1 MSVEAETGK
10 LDPANIEH
18 ASRVIDPV
26 FRGTPQFRDP
36 FLAERLGKDVVVKV
50 ESVNPVRSFKGRGA
64 DYCLSRL
71 DAQREVVC
79 ASAGNFGQAIA
90 YAGRARGIAV
100 SVFAATTANPAKVAR
115 MRALGANVV
124 LVGHDFDAAKNAAR
138 EHAKQRPGALFLEDG
153 EDPRVAEG
161 AGTIGLELAAVAPD
175 TLLVPVGNGA
185 LIAGVG
191 CWMRFASPDTRVV
204 GVCAAGA
211 PAMEISW
218 RRGEPVCTDTTST
231 IADGVAVRVP
241 VPAAVTWMQHY
252 VDDVLLVDDEQ
263 ILQAVRIVDETLGLP
278 LEPAGAIG
286 IAAAMEYDGPGEI
299 LATVLTGSNFAPELL
314 DRIRR

>member
-1 MSVEAETGK
+1 
-10 LDPANIEH
+10 
-18 ASRVIDPV
+18 
-26 FRGTPQFRDP
+26 
-36 FLAERLGKDVVVKV
+36 
-50 ESVNPVRSFKGRGA
+50 
-64 DYCLSRL
+64 
-71 DAQREVVC
+71 
-79 ASAGNFGQAIA
+79 
-90 YAGRARGIAV
+90 
-100 SVFAATTANPAKVAR
+100 
-115 MRALGANVV
+115 
-124 LVGHDFDAAKNAAR
+124 
-138 EHAKQRPGALFLEDG
+138 
-153 EDPRVAEG
+153 
-161 AGTIGLELAAVAPD
+161 
-175 TLLVPVGNGA
+175 
-185 LIAGVG
+185 
-191 CWMRFASPDTRVV
+191 
-204 GVCAAGA
+204 
-211 PAMEISW
+211 MEISW